1 LEGIP
6 SQDYELL
13 NEGMKIIS
21 KVFNCEKVDLLNAT
35 TIRKDKCKISVR
47 HHAPNKSRAELLELK
62 TEFESASVYL
72 GQINEQV
79 LLASD
84 QIILSPGVSLDNKSI
99 KLSIE
104 NNIPVFG
111 DIELFCQKAQ
121 APIIA
126 VSGSNGKSTVTTIV
140 AEMTRL
146 AGLKTY
152 VGGNIGIPAL
162 DLLSDS
168 TPDLYVLELSSF
180 QLETTYS
187 LNAHASVVLNVSPD
201 HMDRYSS
208 LKDYVNTKK
217 RIYSG
222 QGLMVL
228 NKDEEYIHS
237 IIDSKRD
244 IIYFSLGAPEGENF
258 GLINHNNEVWLS
270 QGNEKIINKNQLK
283 IKGEH
288 NISNALAAMA
298 LAGSVNV
305 PTNIMAD
312 VLKNFTGLEHRCQLV
327 REIDNVSWYN
337 DSKATN
343 VGACIASITGLCE
356 LGNII
361 LIAGGDSKGA
371 DLSGLNPIVK
381 KYIKRVF
388 LFGIDANKLADVMG
402 SDVDKEFVNNMNEA
416 VKGASKIADPDDI
429 VLLAPACSSLDMY
442 KNYQQ
447 RGDAFI
453 SAIDALSK
461 N

>member
-1 LEGIP
+1 
-6 SQDYELL
+6 
-13 NEGMKIIS
+13 MS
-21 KVFNCEKVDLLNAT
+21 KVNDTDLHYDAVIVGLGKTGLSCFRYLSNQGLNVAIT
-35 TIRKDKCKISVR
+35 D
-47 HHAPNKSRAELLELK
+47 SREEPPELLELK
-62 TEFESASVYL
+62 AEFESASVYL

-152 VGGNIGIPAL
+152 VGGNIGIPVL

-168 TPDLYVLELSSF
+168 SPYLYVLELSSF

-208 LKDYVNTKK
+208 LKDYANTKK

-237 IIDSKRD
+237 IMDSKRD
-244 IIYFSLGAPEGENF
+244 TIYFSLDAPEGENF

-298 LAGSVNV
+298 LAGAVNV

-453 SAIDALSK
+453 SAIDALPK

>member
-1 LEGIP
+1 
-6 SQDYELL
+6 
-13 NEGMKIIS
+13 M
-21 KVFNCEKVDLLNAT
+21 
-35 TIRKDKCKISVR
+35 
-47 HHAPNKSRAELLELK
+47 
-62 TEFESASVYL
+62 
-72 GQINEQV
+72 
-79 LLASD
+79 
-84 QIILSPGVSLDNKSI
+84 
-99 KLSIE
+99 
-104 NNIPVFG
+104 FG

-187 LNAHASVVLNVSPD
+187 LNAHGSVVLNVSPD
-201 HMDRYSS
+201 HMDRYLS
-208 LKDYVNTKK
+208 LKDYANTKK

-244 IIYFSLGAPEGENF
+244 TIYFSLGTPEGENF

-298 LAGSVNV
+298 LAGAVNV

-453 SAIDALSK
+453 SAIDALPK

>member
-1 LEGIP
+1 
-6 SQDYELL
+6 
-13 NEGMKIIS
+13 MS
-21 KVFNCEKVDLLNAT
+21 KVNDTDFHYDAVIVGLGKTGLSCFRYLSNQGLNVAIT
-35 TIRKDKCKISVR
+35 D
-47 HHAPNKSRAELLELK
+47 SREEPPELLELK

-187 LNAHASVVLNVSPD
+187 LNAHASAVLNVSPD

-208 LKDYVNTKK
+208 FKDYVNAKK

-244 IIYFSLGAPEGENF
+244 TIYFSLGAPEGENF

>member
-1 LEGIP
+1 
-6 SQDYELL
+6 
-13 NEGMKIIS
+13 MS
-21 KVFNCEKVDLLNAT
+21 KVNDTDLHYDAVIVGLGKTGLSCFRYLSNQGLNVAIT
-35 TIRKDKCKISVR
+35 D
-47 HHAPNKSRAELLELK
+47 SREEPPELLELRA
-62 TEFESASVYL
+62 EFESASVYL

-121 APIIA
+121 APIIE

-140 AEMTRL
+140 AEMTRF

-168 TPDLYVLELSSF
+168 SPDLYVLELSSF

-208 LKDYVNTKK
+208 LKDYANTKK

-237 IIDSKRD
+237 IMDSKRD
-244 IIYFSLGAPEGENF
+244 TIYFSLGAPEGENF

-298 LAGSVNV
+298 LAGAVNV

-453 SAIDALSK
+453 SAIDALPK

>member
-1 LEGIP
+1 
-6 SQDYELL
+6 
-13 NEGMKIIS
+13 MS
-21 KVFNCEKVDLLNAT
+21 KVNDTDLNYDAVIVGLGKTGLSCFRYLSNQGLNVAIT
-35 TIRKDKCKISVR
+35 D
-47 HHAPNKSRAELLELK
+47 SREEPPELLELK
-62 TEFESASVYL
+62 AEFESASVYL

-244 IIYFSLGAPEGENF
+244 TIYFSLGAPEGENF

-298 LAGSVNV
+298 LAGAVNV

>member
-1 LEGIP
+1 
-6 SQDYELL
+6 
-13 NEGMKIIS
+13 MS
-21 KVFNCEKVDLLNAT
+21 KVNDTDLHYDAVIVGLGKTGLSCFRYLSNQGLNVAIT
-35 TIRKDKCKISVR
+35 D
-47 HHAPNKSRAELLELK
+47 SREEPPELLELRA
-62 TEFESASVYL
+62 EFESASVYL

-99 KLSIE
+99 KLSVE

-168 TPDLYVLELSSF
+168 SPDLYVLELSSF

-201 HMDRYSS
+201 HMDRYLS
-208 LKDYVNTKK
+208 LKDYANTKK

-237 IIDSKRD
+237 IMDSKRD
-244 IIYFSLGAPEGENF
+244 TIYFSLGAPEGENF

-298 LAGSVNV
+298 LAGAVNV

-453 SAIDALSK
+453 SAIDALPK

>member
-1 LEGIP
+1 
-6 SQDYELL
+6 
-13 NEGMKIIS
+13 MS
-21 KVFNCEKVDLLNAT
+21 KVNDTDLHYDAVIVGLGKTGLSCFRYLSNQGLNVAIT
-35 TIRKDKCKISVR
+35 D
-47 HHAPNKSRAELLELK
+47 SREEPPELLELK
-62 TEFESASVYL
+62 AEFESASVYL

-237 IIDSKRD
+237 IIDNKRD
-244 IIYFSLGAPEGENF
+244 TIYFSLGAPEGENF

-298 LAGSVNV
+298 LAGAVNV

-416 VKGASKIADPDDI
+416 VKGASKIADSDDI

>member
-1 LEGIP
+1 
-6 SQDYELL
+6 
-13 NEGMKIIS
+13 MS
-21 KVFNCEKVDLLNAT
+21 KVNDTDLHYDAVIVGLGKTGLSCFRYLSNQGLNVAIT
-35 TIRKDKCKISVR
+35 D
-47 HHAPNKSRAELLELK
+47 SREEPPELLELK
-62 TEFESASVYL
+62 AEFESASVYL

-244 IIYFSLGAPEGENF
+244 TIYFSLGAPEGENF

-298 LAGSVNV
+298 LAGAVNV

-361 LIAGGDSKGA
+361 LIAGGDSKNA

>member
-1 LEGIP
+1 
-6 SQDYELL
+6 
-13 NEGMKIIS
+13 MS
-21 KVFNCEKVDLLNAT
+21 KVNDTDLHYDAVIVGLGKTGLSCFRYLSNQGLNVAIT
-35 TIRKDKCKISVR
+35 D
-47 HHAPNKSRAELLELK
+47 SREEPPELLELRA
-62 TEFESASVYL
+62 EFESASVYL

-168 TPDLYVLELSSF
+168 SPDLYVLELSSF

-208 LKDYVNTKK
+208 LKDYANTKK

-244 IIYFSLGAPEGENF
+244 TIYFSLGAPEGENF

-298 LAGSVNV
+298 LAGAVNV

-453 SAIDALSK
+453 SAIDALPK

>member
-1 LEGIP
+1 
-6 SQDYELL
+6 
-13 NEGMKIIS
+13 MS
-21 KVFNCEKVDLLNAT
+21 KVNDTDLHYDAVIVGLGKTGLSCFRYLSNQGLNVAIT
-35 TIRKDKCKISVR
+35 D
-47 HHAPNKSRAELLELK
+47 SREEPPELLELRA
-62 TEFESASVYL
+62 EFESASVYL

-84 QIILSPGVSLDNKSI
+84 QIILSPGVSLDDKSI

-180 QLETTYS
+180 QLETSYS

-201 HMDRYSS
+201 HMDRYLS
-208 LKDYVNTKK
+208 LKDYANTKK

-237 IIDSKRD
+237 IMDSKRD
-244 IIYFSLGAPEGENF
+244 TIYFSLGAPEGENF

-298 LAGSVNV
+298 LAGAVNV

-453 SAIDALSK
+453 SAIDALPK

>member
-1 LEGIP
+1 
-6 SQDYELL
+6 
-13 NEGMKIIS
+13 MS
-21 KVFNCEKVDLLNAT
+21 KVNDTDFHYDAVIVGLGKTGLSCFRYLSNQGLNVAIT
-35 TIRKDKCKISVR
+35 D
-47 HHAPNKSRAELLELK
+47 SREEPPELLELRA
-62 TEFESASVYL
+62 EFESASVYL

-244 IIYFSLGAPEGENF
+244 TIYFSLGAPEGENF

-298 LAGSVNV
+298 LAGAVNV

-416 VKGASKIADPDDI
+416 VKGASKIADSDDI

>member
-1 LEGIP
+1 
-6 SQDYELL
+6 
-13 NEGMKIIS
+13 MS
-21 KVFNCEKVDLLNAT
+21 KVNDTDLHYDVVIVGLGKTGLSCFRYLSNQGLNVAIT
-35 TIRKDKCKISVR
+35 D
-47 HHAPNKSRAELLELK
+47 SREEPPELLELK
-62 TEFESASVYL
+62 AEFESASVYL

-298 LAGSVNV
+298 LAGAVNV

-416 VKGASKIADPDDI
+416 VKGASKIADSDDI

>member
-1 LEGIP
+1 
-6 SQDYELL
+6 
-13 NEGMKIIS
+13 
-21 KVFNCEKVDLLNAT
+21 
-35 TIRKDKCKISVR
+35 
-47 HHAPNKSRAELLELK
+47 
-62 TEFESASVYL
+62 
-72 GQINEQV
+72 
-79 LLASD
+79 
-84 QIILSPGVSLDNKSI
+84 
-99 KLSIE
+99 
-104 NNIPVFG
+104 
-111 DIELFCQKAQ
+111 
-121 APIIA
+121 
-126 VSGSNGKSTVTTIV
+126 
-140 AEMTRL
+140 
-146 AGLKTY
+146 
-152 VGGNIGIPAL
+152 
-162 DLLSDS
+162 
-168 TPDLYVLELSSF
+168 
-180 QLETTYS
+180 
-187 LNAHASVVLNVSPD
+187 
-201 HMDRYSS
+201 
-208 LKDYVNTKK
+208 
-217 RIYSG
+217 
-222 QGLMVL
+222 VL

-237 IIDSKRD
+237 IIDNKRD
-244 IIYFSLGAPEGENF
+244 TIYFSLGAPEGKNF

-298 LAGSVNV
+298 LAGSVNI

-312 VLKNFTGLEHRCQLV
+312 ALKNFTGLEHRCQLV
-327 REIDNVSWYN
+327 REINNVSWYN

-371 DLSGLNPIVK
+371 DLSDLNPIVK

-402 SDVDKEFVNNMNEA
+402 SDVDKEFVNNMSEA

>member
-1 LEGIP
+1 
-6 SQDYELL
+6 
-13 NEGMKIIS
+13 MS
-21 KVFNCEKVDLLNAT
+21 KVNDTDLHYDAVIVGLGKTGLSCFRYLSNQGLNVAIT
-35 TIRKDKCKISVR
+35 D
-47 HHAPNKSRAELLELK
+47 SREEPPELLELRA
-62 TEFESASVYL
+62 EFESASVYL

-237 IIDSKRD
+237 IMDSKRD
-244 IIYFSLGAPEGENF
+244 TIYFSLGAPEGENF

-298 LAGSVNV
+298 LAGAVNV

-343 VGACIASITGLCE
+343 VGACIASIRGLCE

-453 SAIDALSK
+453 SAIDALPK

>member
-1 LEGIP
+1 
-6 SQDYELL
+6 
-13 NEGMKIIS
+13 MS
-21 KVFNCEKVDLLNAT
+21 KVNDTDLHYNAVIVGLGKTGLSCFRYLSNQGLNVAIT
-35 TIRKDKCKISVR
+35 D
-47 HHAPNKSRAELLELK
+47 SREEPPELLELRA
-62 TEFESASVYL
+62 EFESASVYL

-140 AEMTRL
+140 AEMTRS

-201 HMDRYSS
+201 HMDRYLS
-208 LKDYVNTKK
+208 LTDYANTKK

-244 IIYFSLGAPEGENF
+244 TIYFSLSTPEGENF

-298 LAGSVNV
+298 LAGAVNV

-343 VGACIASITGLCE
+343 VGACIASIRGLCE

-429 VLLAPACSSLDMY
+429 VLLTPACSSLDMY

-453 SAIDALSK
+453 SAIDALPK

>member
-1 LEGIP
+1 MSKANDTDLHYDAVIVGLGKTGL
-6 SQDYELL
+6 SCFRYLSNQGL
-13 NEGMKIIS
+13 NVAIT
-21 KVFNCEKVDLLNAT
+21 D
-35 TIRKDKCKISVR
+35 
-47 HHAPNKSRAELLELK
+47 SREEPPELLELRA
-62 TEFESASVYL
+62 EFESASVYL

-84 QIILSPGVSLDNKSI
+84 QIILSPGVSLDDKSI

-168 TPDLYVLELSSF
+168 SPDLYVLELSSF

-208 LKDYVNTKK
+208 LKDYANTKK

-237 IIDSKRD
+237 IMDSKRD
-244 IIYFSLGAPEGENF
+244 TIYFSLGAPEGENF

-298 LAGSVNV
+298 LAGAVNV

-453 SAIDALSK
+453 SAIDALPK

>member
-1 LEGIP
+1 
-6 SQDYELL
+6 
-13 NEGMKIIS
+13 MS
-21 KVFNCEKVDLLNAT
+21 KVNDTDLHYDAVIVGLGKTGLSCFRYLSNQGLNVAIT
-35 TIRKDKCKISVR
+35 D
-47 HHAPNKSRAELLELK
+47 SREEPPELLELK
-62 TEFESASVYL
+62 AEFESASVYL

-187 LNAHASVVLNVSPD
+187 LNAHASVVLNVSSD

-244 IIYFSLGAPEGENF
+244 TIYFSLGAPEGENF

-416 VKGASKIADPDDI
+416 VKGASKIADSDDI

>member
-1 LEGIP
+1 
-6 SQDYELL
+6 
-13 NEGMKIIS
+13 MS
-21 KVFNCEKVDLLNAT
+21 KVNDTDLHYDAVIVGLGKTGLSCFRYLSNQGLNVAIT
-35 TIRKDKCKISVR
+35 D
-47 HHAPNKSRAELLELK
+47 SREEPPELLELK
-62 TEFESASVYL
+62 AEFESASVYL

-208 LKDYVNTKK
+208 LKDYANTKK

-244 IIYFSLGAPEGENF
+244 TIYFSLGAPEGENF

-298 LAGSVNV
+298 LAGAVNV

-416 VKGASKIADPDDI
+416 VKGASKIADSDDI

>member
-1 LEGIP
+1 
-6 SQDYELL
+6 
-13 NEGMKIIS
+13 MS
-21 KVFNCEKVDLLNAT
+21 KVNDTDLHYDVVIVGLGKTGLSCFRYLSNQGLNVAIT
-35 TIRKDKCKISVR
+35 D
-47 HHAPNKSRAELLELK
+47 SREEPPELLELRA
-62 TEFESASVYL
+62 EFESASVYL

-84 QIILSPGVSLDNKSI
+84 QIILSPGVSLDDKSI

-208 LKDYVNTKK
+208 LKDYANTKK

-237 IIDSKRD
+237 IMDSKRD
-244 IIYFSLGAPEGENF
+244 TIYFSLDAPEGENF

-298 LAGSVNV
+298 LAGAVNV

-453 SAIDALSK
+453 SAIDALPK

>member
-1 LEGIP
+1 
-6 SQDYELL
+6 
-13 NEGMKIIS
+13 MS
-21 KVFNCEKVDLLNAT
+21 KVNDTDLHYDAVIVGLGKTGLSCFRYLSNQGLNVAIT
-35 TIRKDKCKISVR
+35 D
-47 HHAPNKSRAELLELK
+47 SREEPPELLELK
-62 TEFESASVYL
+62 AEFESASVYL

-244 IIYFSLGAPEGENF
+244 TIYFSLGAPEGENF

-298 LAGSVNV
+298 LAGAVNV

-343 VGACIASITGLCE
+343 VGACIAAITGLCE

-416 VKGASKIADPDDI
+416 VKGASKIADSDDI

>member
-1 LEGIP
+1 
-6 SQDYELL
+6 
-13 NEGMKIIS
+13 MS
-21 KVFNCEKVDLLNAT
+21 KVNDTDLHYDAVIVGLGKTGLSCFRYLSNQGLNVAIT
-35 TIRKDKCKISVR
+35 D
-47 HHAPNKSRAELLELK
+47 SREEPPELLELK
-62 TEFESASVYL
+62 AEFESASVYL
-72 GQINEQV
+72 GQINERV

-244 IIYFSLGAPEGENF
+244 TIYFSLGAPEGENF

-298 LAGSVNV
+298 LAGAVNV

>member
-1 LEGIP
+1 
-6 SQDYELL
+6 
-13 NEGMKIIS
+13 MS
-21 KVFNCEKVDLLNAT
+21 KVNDTDLHYDAVIVGLGKTGLSCFRYLSNQGLNVAIT
-35 TIRKDKCKISVR
+35 D
-47 HHAPNKSRAELLELK
+47 SREEPPELLELRA
-62 TEFESASVYL
+62 EFESASVYL

-244 IIYFSLGAPEGENF
+244 TIYFSLGAPEGENF

-298 LAGSVNV
+298 LAGAVNV

-453 SAIDALSK
+453 SAIDALPK

>member
-1 LEGIP
+1 
-6 SQDYELL
+6 
-13 NEGMKIIS
+13 MS
-21 KVFNCEKVDLLNAT
+21 KVNDTDLHYDAVIVGLGKTGLSCFRYLSNQGLNVAIT
-35 TIRKDKCKISVR
+35 D
-47 HHAPNKSRAELLELK
+47 SREEPPELLELK
-62 TEFESASVYL
+62 AEFESASVYL

-152 VGGNIGIPAL
+152 VGGNIGIPVL

-168 TPDLYVLELSSF
+168 SPDLYVLELSSF

-187 LNAHASVVLNVSPD
+187 LNAHASVVLNISPD

-244 IIYFSLGAPEGENF
+244 TIYFSLGAPEGENF

-298 LAGSVNV
+298 LAGAVNV

-416 VKGASKIADPDDI
+416 VKGASKIADSDDI

>member
-1 LEGIP
+1 
-6 SQDYELL
+6 
-13 NEGMKIIS
+13 MS
-21 KVFNCEKVDLLNAT
+21 KVNDTDLNYDAVIVGLGKTGLSCFRYLSNQGLNVAIT
-35 TIRKDKCKISVR
+35 D
-47 HHAPNKSRAELLELK
+47 SREEPPELLELRA
-62 TEFESASVYL
+62 EFESASVYL

-208 LKDYVNTKK
+208 LKDYANTKK

-237 IIDSKRD
+237 IMDSKRD
-244 IIYFSLGAPEGENF
+244 TIYFSLDAPEGENF

-298 LAGSVNV
+298 LAGAVNV

-453 SAIDALSK
+453 SAIDALPK

>member
-1 LEGIP
+1 
-6 SQDYELL
+6 
-13 NEGMKIIS
+13 MS
-21 KVFNCEKVDLLNAT
+21 KVNDTDLHYDAVIVGLGKTGLSCFRYLSNQGLNVAIT
-35 TIRKDKCKISVR
+35 D
-47 HHAPNKSRAELLELK
+47 SREEPPELLELRA
-62 TEFESASVYL
+62 EFESASVYL

-99 KLSIE
+99 KLSVE

-168 TPDLYVLELSSF
+168 SPDLYVLELSSF

-201 HMDRYSS
+201 HMDRYLS
-208 LKDYVNTKK
+208 LKDYANTKK

-237 IIDSKRD
+237 IMDSKRD
-244 IIYFSLGAPEGENF
+244 TIYFSLDAPEGENF

-298 LAGSVNV
+298 LAGAVNV

-453 SAIDALSK
+453 SAIDALPK

>member
-1 LEGIP
+1 
-6 SQDYELL
+6 
-13 NEGMKIIS
+13 MS
-21 KVFNCEKVDLLNAT
+21 KVNDTDLNYDAVIVGLGKTGLSCFRYLSNQGLNVAIT
-35 TIRKDKCKISVR
+35 D
-47 HHAPNKSRAELLELK
+47 SREEPPELLELRA
-62 TEFESASVYL
+62 EFESASVYL

-208 LKDYVNTKK
+208 LKDYANTKK

-237 IIDSKRD
+237 IMDSKRD
-244 IIYFSLGAPEGENF
+244 TIYFSLGAPEGENF

-298 LAGSVNV
+298 LAGAVNV

-453 SAIDALSK
+453 SAIDALPK

>member
-1 LEGIP
+1 
-6 SQDYELL
+6 
-13 NEGMKIIS
+13 MS
-21 KVFNCEKVDLLNAT
+21 KVNDTDLHYDAVIVGLGKTGLSCFRYLSNQGLNVAIT
-35 TIRKDKCKISVR
+35 D
-47 HHAPNKSRAELLELK
+47 SREEPPELLELRA
-62 TEFESASVYL
+62 EFESASVYL

-84 QIILSPGVSLDNKSI
+84 QIILSPGVSIDNKSI

-168 TPDLYVLELSSF
+168 SPDLYVLELSSF

-201 HMDRYSS
+201 HMDRYLS
-208 LKDYVNTKK
+208 LKDYANTKK

-237 IIDSKRD
+237 IMDSKRD
-244 IIYFSLGAPEGENF
+244 TIYFSLGAPEGENF

-298 LAGSVNV
+298 LAGAVNV

-453 SAIDALSK
+453 SAIDALPK

>member
-1 LEGIP
+1 
-6 SQDYELL
+6 
-13 NEGMKIIS
+13 MS
-21 KVFNCEKVDLLNAT
+21 KVNDTDLHYDAVIVGLGKTGLSCFRYLSNQGLNVAIT
-35 TIRKDKCKISVR
+35 D
-47 HHAPNKSRAELLELK
+47 SREEPPELLELRA
-62 TEFESASVYL
+62 EFESASVYL

-168 TPDLYVLELSSF
+168 SPDLYVLELSSF

-208 LKDYVNTKK
+208 LKDYANTKK

-237 IIDSKRD
+237 IMDCKRD
-244 IIYFSLGAPEGENF
+244 TIYFSLDAPEGENF

-298 LAGSVNV
+298 LAGAVNV

-453 SAIDALSK
+453 SAIDALPK